1 MKKKLA
7 DNLLR
12 PFSDSRAGY
21 SLVGVMVAVTLLAL
35 GVVGTLQTM
44 QLVSKRRAA
53 VEWVGERSALKK
65 LLLNGASCS
74 NLQRCK
80 TDEFVEVRSAEA
92 RILVK
97 KNRSSRY
104 GPFLV
109 SARCQADKTIEFR
122 VAAFQ
127 GDSFA
132 KDPLTGKVLN
142 WESPEGVLI
151 KGGDLCGVPQFG
163 SSEEK
168 AQAPRIYMGK
178 LCTADRGTCPA
189 PAGAGEDVGAG
200 SPKIMCCPD
209 GRDGKKPSCPSG
221 TYELGAYWDRDG
233 DWGLNG
239 RWAVTCQ

>member
-1 MKKKLA
+1 MKKYCLKHWA
-7 DNLLR
+7 R
-12 PFSDSRAGY
+12 PFSLPSAGY
-21 SLVGVMVAVTLLAL
+21 SMVGVMVAITLLAL

-44 QLVSKRRAA
+44 QLISKRRAA
-53 VEWVGERSALKK
+53 VEWVGERSSLKK

-80 TDEFVEVRSAEA
+80 TDELVEIRSAEA
-92 RILVK
+92 RVLVK

-109 SARCQADKTIEFR
+109 SARCQVDKTIEFR
-122 VAAFQ
+122 VAAFKD
-127 GDSFA
+127 GVFA

-151 KGGDLCGVPQFG
+151 RGGDLCGVPQFG

-189 PAGAGEDVGAG
+189 PEGAAADEGAG
-200 SPKIMCCPD
+200 SPRTMCCAD

-221 TYELGAYWDRDG
+221 TYELGSYWDRDG